1 MCKYRK
7 SSPVC
12 TLLEREPSAAVW
24 ILSVCLTMTTGST
37 AGPSSNNNNNGNNNN
52 NNGGNNNNNNNDN
65 SPKKKGWPKGRK
77 RRLMPKDTNAPKGP
91 LSGYMLF
98 MSDQREVLRGTH
110 PGLPFHEITKL
121 VAQRWAQ
128 LDAPAK
134 TKYLE
139 SAEADKE
146 RYQREVEEYQKT
158 DAYKSFMQQQQQR
171 QRQQQHKEAQQQQQS
186 RDPSPPPSKKTR
198 KDNEEEGTI
207 TPQSALEIPIFTE
220 EFLNHNKVREAELR
234 QLRKS
239 NTDYEEQNAI
249 LQKHIES
256 MKSTVDRLESET
268 SQQRSNNAALQQH
281 IETLRRT
288 LTKAFLSLPLP
299 GSQET
304 PTEASID
311 SYMVQL
317 HSLIVTSPQQH
328 QGLIQT
334 VRGIVSQLA
343 LT

>member
-1 MCKYRK
+1 MKYLYLNVLYIF
-7 SSPVC
+7 SDCIS
-12 TLLEREPSAAVW
+12 
-24 ILSVCLTMTTGST
+24 IMTTGA
-37 AGPSSNNNNNGNNNN
+37 AGTS
-52 NNGGNNNNNNNDN
+52 NDN

-77 RRLMPKDTNAPKGP
+77 RRLLPKDSNAPKGP

-98 MSDQREVLRGTH
+98 MSDQREIIRQSNA
-110 PGLPFHEITKL
+110 GLAFHEITKL

-128 LDAPAK
+128 LDANTK

-139 SAEADKE
+139 AAEADKE
-146 RYQREVEEYQKT
+146 RYQRELEEYQKT
-158 DAYKSFMQQQQQR
+158 DAYKKFMQKQR
-171 QRQQQHKEAQQQQQS
+171 SEE
-186 RDPSPPPSKKTR
+186 SPPPKKPR
-198 KDNEEEGTI
+198 KEIVEETKEEEEEEPMN
-207 TPQSALEIPIFTE
+207 PQSALEIPIFTE
-220 EFLNHNKVREAELR
+220 EFLNHNKAREAELR

-256 MKSTVDRLESET
+256 MKCTVDRLESET

-288 LTKAFLSLPLP
+288 LTKAFMSLPLP
-299 GSQET
+299 GTQET
-304 PTEASID
+304 PTEESID

-317 HSLIVTSPQQH
+317 HSLIVNNPQQH
-328 QGLIQT
+328 QSLIQT

>member
-1 MCKYRK
+1 
-7 SSPVC
+7 
-12 TLLEREPSAAVW
+12 
-24 ILSVCLTMTTGST
+24 MTTGA
-37 AGPSSNNNNNGNNNN
+37 AGTS
-52 NNGGNNNNNNNDN
+52 NDN

-77 RRLMPKDTNAPKGP
+77 RRLLPKDSNAPKGP

-98 MSDQREVLRGTH
+98 MSDQREIIRQTNA
-110 PGLPFHEITKL
+110 GLAFHEITKL

-128 LDAPAK
+128 LDVSAK

-139 SAEADKE
+139 AAEADKE
-146 RYQREVEEYQKT
+146 RYQKELEEYQKT
-158 DAYKSFMQQQQQR
+158 DAYKNFMQKQR
-171 QRQQQHKEAQQQQQS
+171 NEKT
-186 RDPSPPPSKKTR
+186 PSPPKKSR
-198 KDNEEEGTI
+198 KDVEERKEDEEESSEDTCSQVSPVGQLDNNNLESMN
-207 TPQSALEIPIFTE
+207 PQSALEIPIFTE
-220 EFLNHNKVREAELR
+220 EFLNHNKAREAELR

-256 MKSTVDRLESET
+256 MKNTVERLESET

-299 GSQET
+299 GTQET
-304 PTEASID
+304 PTEESID

-317 HSLIVTSPQQH
+317 HSLITNNPQQH

>member
-1 MCKYRK
+1 M
-7 SSPVC
+7 
-12 TLLEREPSAAVW
+12 LLPS
-24 ILSVCLTMTTGST
+24 LLRGSMTTGG
-37 AGPSSNNNNNGNNNN
+37 ASSSGA
-52 NNGGNNNNNNNDN
+52 DT

-77 RRLMPKDTNAPKGP
+77 RRLLPKDSNAPKGP

-98 MSDQREVLRGTH
+98 MGDQREVLRQTQ
-110 PGLPFHEITKL
+110 PGLAFHEITKL
-121 VAQRWAQ
+121 VAQRWAA
-128 LDAPAK
+128 LDQIAK

-139 SAEADKE
+139 AAEADKE
-146 RYQREVEEYQKT
+146 RYQKEMEEYQKT
-158 DAYKSFMQQQQQR
+158 DAYKNFLQKQR
-171 QRQQQHKEAQQQQQS
+171 KAET
-186 RDPSPPPSKKTR
+186 PSPPKKTR
-198 KDNEEEGTI
+198 KENGEERKEEEEEEEEE
-207 TPQSALEIPIFTE
+207 PLNPHSALEIPIFTE
-220 EFLNHNKVREAELR
+220 EFLTHNKVREGELR

-256 MKSTVDRLESET
+256 MKSTVERLESET

-288 LTKAFLSLPLP
+288 LARAFVNLPLP
-299 GSQET
+299 GSEAA
-304 PTEASID
+304 PTEETID

-317 HSLIVTSPQQH
+317 HSLIVNNPQQH

>member
-1 MCKYRK
+1 M
-7 SSPVC
+7 
-12 TLLEREPSAAVW
+12 
-24 ILSVCLTMTTGST
+24 MTTGG
-37 AGPSSNNNNNGNNNN
+37 AGAS
-52 NNGGNNNNNNNDN
+52 NDN

-77 RRLMPKDTNAPKGP
+77 RRLLPKDSNAPKGP

-98 MSDQREVLRGTH
+98 MGDQREIIRQTN
-110 PGLPFHEITKL
+110 PGLAFHEITKL

-128 LDAPAK
+128 LDAESK

-139 SAEADKE
+139 AAEADKE
-146 RYQREVEEYQKT
+146 RYQKELEEYQKT
-158 DAYKSFMQQQQQR
+158 DAYKNFIMKQN
-171 QRQQQHKEAQQQQQS
+171 KEET
-186 RDPSPPPSKKTR
+186 PTPPKKPR
-198 KDNEEEGTI
+198 KEVVEERKEEEEEE
-207 TPQSALEIPIFTE
+207 PMNSQSALEIPIFTE
-220 EFLNHNKVREAELR
+220 EFLNHNKAREAELR

-256 MKSTVDRLESET
+256 MKSTVEKLENET

-281 IETLRRT
+281 IETLRQT
-288 LTKAFLSLPLP
+288 LTKAFKALPLP
-299 GSQET
+299 GTQEV
-304 PTEASID
+304 PTEDSID

-317 HSLIVTSPQQH
+317 HSLIVNNPQQY
-328 QGLIQT
+328 QSLIQT

>member
-1 MCKYRK
+1 MVSAVRIFYYK
-7 SSPVC
+7 SY
-12 TLLEREPSAAVW
+12 L
-24 ILSVCLTMTTGST
+24 ILHLNTSFPRSSMTTGG
-37 AGPSSNNNNNGNNNN
+37 ASSSGA
-52 NNGGNNNNNNNDN
+52 DT

-77 RRLMPKDTNAPKGP
+77 RRLLPKDSNAPKGP
-91 LSGYMLF
+91 LSGESGLHDAGYMLF
-98 MSDQREVLRGTH
+98 MGDQREVLRQTQ
-110 PGLPFHEITKL
+110 PGLAFHEITKL
-121 VAQRWAQ
+121 VAQRWAA
-128 LDAPAK
+128 LDQIAK

-139 SAEADKE
+139 AAEADKE
-146 RYQREVEEYQKT
+146 RYQKEMEEYQKT
-158 DAYKSFMQQQQQR
+158 DAYKNFLQKQR
-171 QRQQQHKEAQQQQQS
+171 KAET
-186 RDPSPPPSKKTR
+186 PSPPKKTR
-198 KDNEEEGTI
+198 KENGEERKEEE
-207 TPQSALEIPIFTE
+207 E
-220 EFLNHNKVREAELR
+220 EEEESSTSLLSTVREGELR

-256 MKSTVDRLESET
+256 MKSTVERLESET

-288 LTKAFLSLPLP
+288 LARAFINLPLP
-299 GSQET
+299 GSEAA
-304 PTEASID
+304 PTEETID

-317 HSLIVTSPQQH
+317 HSLIVNNPQQH